1 MGSTLLGLLGAQL
14 ISIGL
19 YFGKRLPLLGMIG
32 KILKHYLGKT
42 SIWGLLVLSRKAF
55 ITINAIIGVFFVFKI
70 LGLDVATILSNY
82 TILGNTYLEILQRII
97 KNSFDWIFELLDMKI
112 VPHDKPNSGHSWYDP
127 RAPALRGGEGKRK

>member
-1 MGSTLLGLLGAQL
+1 M
-14 ISIGL
+14 
-19 YFGKRLPLLGMIG
+19 
-32 KILKHYLGKT
+32 
-42 SIWGLLVLSRKAF
+42 LSRKAF
-55 ITINAIIGVFFVFKI
+55 ITINAIIGVFFIFKI

-127 RAPALRGGEGKRK
+127 RGW

>member
-1 MGSTLLGLLGAQL
+1 MGSPLLGLLAGQL

-19 YFGKRLPLLGMIG
+19 YFGKRLPLLGMLA
-32 KILKHYLGKT
+32 KILKYYFGKT
-42 SIWGLLVLSRKAF
+42 SFWGLLVLSRKAF
-55 ITINAIIGVFFVFKI
+55 ITINAIIGVFFIFKI

-112 VPHDKPNSGHSWYDP
+112 VPHDKPGGSSWYDP
-127 RAPALRGGEGKRK
+127 RGW

>member
-1 MGSTLLGLLGAQL
+1 M
-14 ISIGL
+14 
-19 YFGKRLPLLGMIG
+19 
-32 KILKHYLGKT
+32 
-42 SIWGLLVLSRKAF
+42 LSRKAF

-112 VPHDKPNSGHSWYDP
+112 VPPLWG
-127 RAPALRGGEGKRK
+127 